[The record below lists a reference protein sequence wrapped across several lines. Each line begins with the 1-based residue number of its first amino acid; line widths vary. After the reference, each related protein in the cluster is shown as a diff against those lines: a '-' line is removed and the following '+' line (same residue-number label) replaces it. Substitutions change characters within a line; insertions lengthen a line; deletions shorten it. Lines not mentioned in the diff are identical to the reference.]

1 VAGVA
6 STVRAVAGLDD
17 PCRAGLVLR
26 GRSADEHAAH
36 RATGLPVLAAMV
48 SQRGM
53 DEAVDLG
60 MGPVRSFRGPLGRA
74 AGTVLDRLRL
84 QGRVAA

>member
-1 VAGVA
+1 M
-6 STVRAVAGLDD
+6 
-17 PCRAGLVLR
+17 LR